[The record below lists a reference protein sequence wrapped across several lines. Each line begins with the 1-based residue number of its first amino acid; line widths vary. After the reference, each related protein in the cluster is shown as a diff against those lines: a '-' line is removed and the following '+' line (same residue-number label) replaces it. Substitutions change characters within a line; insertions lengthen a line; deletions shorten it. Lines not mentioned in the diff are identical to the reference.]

1 MVISLFPGVRIQAR
15 RFGLAASVDALD
27 VPSADAPDM
36 LSADTPDMLSAD
48 TPDVPSVMRPDVG
61 SGCMT
66 AVIDISCPSC
76 GRTDAVRKRGLGTY
90 RCAECGEEF
99 DQSAIEP

>member
-15 RFGLAASVDALD
+15 RFGLAASVDA
-27 VPSADAPDM
+27 PDM
-36 LSADTPDMLSAD
+36 PSADTPDMLSAD
-48 TPDVPSVMRPDVG
+48 APDVPSVMRPEVG

-76 GRTDAVRKRGLGTY
+76 GRTNAVRKRGLGTY

>member
-27 VPSADAPDM
+27 VPSADA
-36 LSADTPDMLSAD
+36 PDMLSAD